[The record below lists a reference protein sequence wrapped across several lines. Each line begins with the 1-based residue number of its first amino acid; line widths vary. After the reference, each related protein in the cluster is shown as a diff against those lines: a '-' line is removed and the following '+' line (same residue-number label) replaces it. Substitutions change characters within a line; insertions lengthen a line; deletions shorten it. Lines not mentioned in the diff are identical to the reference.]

1 MRRIPVHNVIAP
13 STSLLRFLRIQSE
26 DVCFFTSNSR
36 ATISQRP
43 HPTLSRRSLN
53 LLPPSRRHLNT
64 TLHPKAVV
72 ESSHFS
78 LDALKGVC
86 ARDSPLHQAIPSFPK
101 RLWPWISGENKSI
114 SSAPRHASTDSR
126 PLLRKIWGRRRH
138 GVDANS
144 DELPPLSSLL
154 ADVGGTALGRSKAAK
169 GSNELKLRCTEFN
182 EDGKVTLVNGE
193 FKKTELIAKV

>member
-1 MRRIPVHNVIAP
+1 MRRAPFHNVIAP
-13 STSLLRFLRIQSE
+13 STSLLRFLRAQSE
-26 DVCFFTSNSR
+26 DICFFTSNSK
-36 ATISQRP
+36 AAISQCS

-64 TLHPKAVV
+64 TFHPRAVV

-78 LDALKGVC
+78 FDALKNVC
-86 ARDSPLHQAIPSFPK
+86 ARDSSLHQAIPSLPK
-101 RLWPWISGENKSI
+101 RLWPWFSGENKSKSI
-114 SSAPRHASTDSR
+114 APRHASTDSR
-126 PLLRKIWGRRRH
+126 PLLRKILGRRRH

-144 DELPPLSSLL
+144 DDLPPLPSLL
-154 ADVGGTALGRSKAAK
+154 DDVGGTALGRSKAAK